1 MSSNQGDKLTKSKVL
16 VFFNTYK
23 LHNCMK
29 VEHSRH
35 SVYYSE
41 TISYN
46 YEMKWIRYNKKTTS
60 YNYEM
65 KFIRFYIF
73 MKEFIALLKNE
84 ILPSLLK
91 KCCFSFL
98 LSTFWEPATLDP
110 QVCPQVSHLCQGS
123 PGPRT
128 MLDPKELDI

>member
-91 KCCFSFL
+91 NAASHSCCQPSGNL
-98 LSTFWEPATLDP
+98 PHWIQEYVHKYHTPAR
-110 QVCPQVSHLCQGS
+110 
-123 PGPRT
+123 GP
-128 MLDPKELDI
+128 LALGQC